1 MDAASTVDGGAFG
14 GEQRK
19 WWTLGA
25 VSLGLF
31 LALCILG
38 AWGGH
43 LVWLF
48 LAPGLPWDAPLT
60 WMHIALQA
68 WLCTGLALF
77 GVGLLITWT
86 SLPSG
91 ASSGDL
97 LLPWLGVAM
106 AALGAAS
113 STRTMIAY
121 RRCWPGGTRH
131 RAATGDLALV
141 LAGLVA
147 MFGAVLV
154 LILLADAC

>member
-1 MDAASTVDGGAFG
+1 MNVGDPVQDT
-14 GEQRK
+14 QHNRR
-19 WWTLGA
+19 
-25 VSLGLF
+25 
-31 LALCILG
+31 
-38 AWGGH
+38 
-43 LVWLF
+43 
-48 LAPGLPWDAPLT
+48 
-60 WMHIALQA
+60 A

-131 RAATGDLALV
+131 RAPIGDPALV
-141 LAGLVA
+141 LASLVA
-147 MFGAVLV
+147 MFGVILA